1 MMKFI
6 DAISRDFASLI
17 SMTVSNVSSNSSSMT

>member
-6 DAISRDFASLI
+6 DAISKDFASLTG
-17 SMTVSNVSSNSSSMT
+17 MTVSNVLLNSSSMT